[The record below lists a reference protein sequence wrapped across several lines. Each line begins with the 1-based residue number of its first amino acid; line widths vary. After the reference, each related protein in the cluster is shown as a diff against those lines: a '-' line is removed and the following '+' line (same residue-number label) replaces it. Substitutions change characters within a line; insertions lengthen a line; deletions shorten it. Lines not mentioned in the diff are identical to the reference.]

1 MYFCRVHQY
10 WLRNVI
16 IFPSS
21 SFLHRDMRIVKR
33 RRNPALRGLLQ
44 PALVVKEDPEKLGR
58 VFSNIIDNALKYK

>member
-1 MYFCRVHQY
+1 
-10 WLRNVI
+10 
-16 IFPSS
+16 
-21 SFLHRDMRIVKR
+21 MRIVKR